1 MAPTSRAT
9 GAWNTLG
16 YIFYMVLVVVGL
28 LEVWL
33 SFFFAMAT
41 DGCHDAACDASYH
54 VWPAM
59 VVVWVGVGAVLL
71 LTLIVM
77 FRNTSRGKV
86 VAGWPFLGL
95 LCLGLV
101 YVVADAILH

>member
-1 MAPTSRAT
+1 MAATSRAT

-16 YIFYMVLVVVGL
+16 YILYLGLVLVGL

-33 SFFFAMAT
+33 SLFFAMST
-41 DGCHDAACDASYH
+41 DACHDAACDATYH

-59 VVVWVGVGAVLL
+59 LAVWIGVAAVLV

-77 FRNTSRGKV
+77 FRNSARGKV
-86 VAGWPFLGL
+86 VAGWPVAGL
-95 LCLGLV
+95 LGLGLV
-101 YVVADAILH
+101 YAIADAILH

>member
-1 MAPTSRAT
+1 VAAPSRAT

-16 YIFYMVLVVVGL
+16 YILYLGLVVVGL
-28 LEVWL
+28 LEIYL

-41 DGCHDAACDASYH
+41 DGCHDAACDAGYH

-59 VVVWVGVGAVLL
+59 LVLWVGVGAVLL

-86 VAGWPFLGL
+86 VAGWPLLGL
-95 LCLGLV
+95 AGLGLV
-101 YVVADAILH
+101 YAIADAILH